1 MSINKRINLLRKQLG
16 MIQQDFANKIGV
28 QRVTISWME
37 KEGNTITK
45 QNIKIICDTF
55 NVSEDWLLNGEG
67 EMFRPADEPDILDR
81 LQQELKLTSQEME
94 IIRTF
99 VELSPEQRRMG
110 IEFVQT
116 FTSKLSDVASA
127 LQEKKSTKNDVSE
140 SDTSKNANI
149 NDLDSC
155 HKSASPAGENS
166 APPADNS
173 RPENLTDEEWQL
185 VQMARQEK
193 RQASQTSSS
202 TSSDIA

>member
-1 MSINKRINLLRKQLG
+1 MSINRRINLLRKQLG

-55 NVSEDWLLNGEG
+55 NVSENWLLNGEG
-67 EMFRPADEPDILDR
+67 EMFRPADKPDILDR

-116 FTSKLSDVASA
+116 FTSKLSDVAST
-127 LQEKKSTKNDVSE
+127 LQEKKSKKNDVSE
-140 SDTSKNANI
+140 SDTSKKVNI
-149 NDLDSC
+149 NNLDSC
-155 HKSASPAGENS
+155 HQTASPARENS

>member
-55 NVSEDWLLNGEG
+55 NVSENWLLNGEG
-67 EMFRPADEPDILDR
+67 EMFRPADGPDILDR

-116 FTSKLSDVASA
+116 FTSKLSSTTNA
-127 LQEKKSTKNDVSE
+127 LQKEKSQITLTVSPEDYKLFQEIKAEEAELPASVSGSTAK
-140 SDTSKNANI
+140 
-149 NDLDSC
+149 
-155 HKSASPAGENS
+155 
-166 APPADNS
+166 
-173 RPENLTDEEWQL
+173 
-185 VQMARQEK
+185 EK
-193 RQASQTSSS
+193 EIS
-202 TSSDIA
+202 

>member
-1 MSINKRINLLRKQLG
+1 MSTNNRMKTLRKHLNLNQAEFG
-16 MIQQDFANKIGV
+16 QKIGLKNGA
-28 QRVTISWME
+28 ISWME

-140 SDTSKNANI
+140 SGTSKKVNI
-149 NDLDSC
+149 DNLDSC
-155 HKSASPAGENS
+155 HQSAPAGENS

-173 RPENLTDEEWQL
+173 RPANLTDEEWQL
-185 VQMARQEK
+185 IQMARQEK

>member
-55 NVSEDWLLNGEG
+55 NVSENWLLNGEG
-67 EMFRPADEPDILDR
+67 DMFRPADEPDILDR

-116 FTSKLSDVASA
+116 FTSKLSDVSNA
-127 LQEKKSTKNDVSE
+127 LQK
-140 SDTSKNANI
+140 
-149 NDLDSC
+149 
-155 HKSASPAGENS
+155 ENS
-166 APPADNS
+166 QITLTVS
-173 RPENLTDEEWQL
+173 PEDYKLFQEIKAEEAEQ
-185 VQMARQEK
+185 
-193 RQASQTSSS
+193 QASDCGS
-202 TSSDIA
+202 TAKEAKEIS

>member
-1 MSINKRINLLRKQLG
+1 MNINHRIKSLRKHLSMNQNEFG
-16 MIQQDFANKIGV
+16 SKIGLS
-28 QRVTISWME
+28 QRAVSWME
-37 KEGNTITK
+37 KEGNTVIP

-55 NVSEDWLLNGEG
+55 NVSENWLLNGEG

-127 LQEKKSTKNDVSE
+127 LQEKKSKKNDVSE
-140 SDTSKNANI
+140 SDTSKKVNI

-155 HKSASPAGENS
+155 HQTASPARENS
-166 APPADNS
+166 APPAGDF

>member
-55 NVSEDWLLNGEG
+55 NVSENWLLNGEG

-116 FTSKLSDVASA
+116 FTSKLSGVTNALQKEKSQITLTVSPEDYKLFQEIKAEEAEQQASA
-127 LQEKKSTKNDVSE
+127 SGSTAKEAKEIS
-140 SDTSKNANI
+140 
-149 NDLDSC
+149 
-155 HKSASPAGENS
+155 
-166 APPADNS
+166 
-173 RPENLTDEEWQL
+173 
-185 VQMARQEK
+185 
-193 RQASQTSSS
+193 
-202 TSSDIA
+202 

>member
-55 NVSEDWLLNGEG
+55 NVSENWLLNGEG

-116 FTSKLSDVASA
+116 FTSKLSDVAST
-127 LQEKKSTKNDVSE
+127 LQEKKSKKNDVSE
-140 SDTSKNANI
+140 SDTSKKVNI
-149 NDLDSC
+149 NNLDSC
-155 HKSASPAGENS
+155 HQTTSPARENS

-185 VQMARQEK
+185 IQMARQEK

>member
-1 MSINKRINLLRKQLG
+1 MNINHRIKSLRKHLSMNQNEFG
-16 MIQQDFANKIGV
+16 SKIGLS
-28 QRVTISWME
+28 QRAVSWME
-37 KEGNTITK
+37 KEGNTVIP

-55 NVSEDWLLNGEG
+55 NVSENWLLNGEG

-140 SDTSKNANI
+140 SDTSKKVNI
-149 NDLDSC
+149 DNLDSC
-155 HKSASPAGENS
+155 HQSAPAGENS

-173 RPENLTDEEWQL
+173 RPANLTDEEWQL
-185 VQMARQEK
+185 IQMARQEK

-202 TSSDIA
+202 GSSDIA

>member
-1 MSINKRINLLRKQLG
+1 MSTNNRIKTLRKHLNLNQAEFG
-16 MIQQDFANKIGV
+16 QKIGLKNGA
-28 QRVTISWME
+28 ISWME

-55 NVSEDWLLNGEG
+55 NVSENWLLNGEG

-116 FTSKLSDVASA
+116 FTSKLSDAASA

-140 SDTSKNANI
+140 SDTSKKVNI

-155 HKSASPAGENS
+155 HQPAPAGENS

-185 VQMARQEK
+185 VQLARQEK

>member
-55 NVSEDWLLNGEG
+55 NVSEDWLLKGEG

-116 FTSKLSDVASA
+116 FTSKLSGVTNA
-127 LQEKKSTKNDVSE
+127 LQKEKSQITLTVS
-140 SDTSKNANI
+140 
-149 NDLDSC
+149 
-155 HKSASPAGENS
+155 
-166 APPADNS
+166 
-173 RPENLTDEEWQL
+173 PEDYKLFQEIKAEEAEQ
-185 VQMARQEK
+185 
-193 RQASQTSSS
+193 QASDCGS
-202 TSSDIA
+202 TAKEVKEIS

>member
-1 MSINKRINLLRKQLG
+1 MSTNNRMKTLRKHLNLNQAEFG
-16 MIQQDFANKIGV
+16 QKIGLKNGA
-28 QRVTISWME
+28 ISWME

-116 FTSKLSDVASA
+116 FTNKLSDVASA

-140 SDTSKNANI
+140 SDTSKKVNI
-149 NDLDSC
+149 DNLDSC
-155 HKSASPAGENS
+155 HQSAPAGENS

-202 TSSDIA
+202 GSSGIA

>member
-1 MSINKRINLLRKQLG
+1 MSINRRINLLRKQLG

-55 NVSEDWLLNGEG
+55 NVSETWLLNGEG
-67 EMFRPADEPDILDR
+67 EMFRPADKPDILDR

-127 LQEKKSTKNDVSE
+127 LQEKKSKKNDVSE
-140 SDTSKNANI
+140 SDTSKNGNI
-149 NDLDSC
+149 NNLDSC
-155 HKSASPAGENS
+155 HQTASPARENS

-173 RPENLTDEEWQL
+173 RPESLTDEEWQL
-185 VQMARQEK
+185 IQMARQEK

>member
-55 NVSEDWLLNGEG
+55 NVSENWLLNGEG

-116 FTSKLSDVASA
+116 FTSKLSDVAST

-140 SDTSKNANI
+140 SDTSKKVNI
-149 NDLDSC
+149 KDLDSL
-155 HKSASPAGENS
+155 HEARQLEENS
-166 APPADNS
+166 APTADNS

-185 VQMARQEK
+185 VQMARQKK